1 MQYLPN
7 MESTSFRADFICG
20 CDWFLLLQES
30 GCVCHPTLA
39 TTHWK
44 TTLMPVGTEWCSCC
58 FKRKLAL
65 GDRLWATL
73 HIPHHHTSH
82 SATRWVQ
89 RGSLRKQ
96 SHHSKSRP
104 EHTWVRKCPRCQIC
118 LLGCRPTSGP
128 QSPCKPRAPYSW
140 WQLRSGSS
148 GRLMERKSTVC
159 FRELGCN
166 SAHPPG
172 DENLPL
178 KLEGNSN
185 TMAECEY
192 QVPSEHLLNILQ
204 SISLFLNSSE
214 DLSFP
219 CEDNL
224 LNQSVPVNNLTL
236 QPIVLFIQKSPDEL
250 MQSRFEPALNKLSSL
265 ILFYTVAQ
273 PLCGKVK

>member
-1 MQYLPN
+1 
-7 MESTSFRADFICG
+7 
-20 CDWFLLLQES
+20 
-30 GCVCHPTLA
+30 
-39 TTHWK
+39 
-44 TTLMPVGTEWCSCC
+44 
-58 FKRKLAL
+58 
-65 GDRLWATL
+65 
-73 HIPHHHTSH
+73 
-82 SATRWVQ
+82 
-89 RGSLRKQ
+89 
-96 SHHSKSRP
+96 
-104 EHTWVRKCPRCQIC
+104 
-118 LLGCRPTSGP
+118 
-128 QSPCKPRAPYSW
+128 
-140 WQLRSGSS
+140 
-148 GRLMERKSTVC
+148 MERKSTVC

-192 QVPSEHLLNILQ
+192 LVPLEHLLNILQ

-265 ILFYTVAQ
+265 ILFYTLLHSPCVAR
-273 PLCGKVK
+273 